1 MDVNN
6 IVCCGFNK
14 AYSILKDSK
23 KGSLSDA
30 NLYSAALFSYQV
42 SVLENHVS
50 SEFSCLTDSQF
61 DLFSQKMQS
70 CCGCCGENGEE
81 DTNVSSFLNACPVC
95 ANAAH
100 FVSQPENDGV
110 YVDDDSLI
118 LLNYSNGVFSQ
129 YFEKIGGDSSVQ
141 IVGDLNYRTGV
152 YIDNTA
158 SAYHGMMAISKSD
171 PLAPFQSHIEIWD
184 PGTNPTT
191 PTLVISFPLGNIIGF
206 SSITFGR
213 IDYDATEDCI
223 YYTRASMDVYKLDLS
238 TGTVTMVN
246 NSLSGISPTGNVN
259 GYGLQINTVNRKRYV
274 HLTGIQVV
282 APDSGAIGILDTSN
296 ALIKVFPFDP
306 SYPSFLQSSAP
317 SNAIV
322 FDNAGDVYM
331 ISRTNANDYSVTQND
346 VIKIDGSDES
356 YITSF
361 SYDPTLIWVPECEN
375 QSQVTNAQ
383 YYDGSGFITGEKI
396 LVLYRNQGPINNTA
410 DPLDPKVPNPLG
422 NAWLN
427 GTGTSSRLVAFD
439 TVTGVPTDIITIPDS
454 LAGRV
459 YSFNYNYNY
468 NKIFFSTTNSKKV
481 LAYDSNGLKIYEEE
495 CFPSGVGGSAYKIF
509 EADVSDRIVVIS
521 TNQNPEDN
529 IAIIAPL
536 EVCDEGRVNIIN
548 EGIYTFDYDAGE
560 WVGVVQNSNLLQLG
574 NQFTLSATINIPTGY
589 LTVEYTFDFQNWGTL
604 NDVTG
609 SYSFTPAQLDAGL
622 VFLNPSDDPF
632 WVRIKINTED
642 NCTVYGEII
651 PDPPPAPDF
660 ECVNTSIYRYNSVDF
675 EDLSVGFPTSW
686 SWQFEGGTPL
696 TSTVENPLGIAYNT
710 LGTFDVGLTVTNAN
724 GSRSLTKSNYINVID
739 GYLINYVSGASAAY
753 SLRKVNIAYTG
764 PAILVRRDSDNAT
777 LNIGFVGEELDT
789 AALLAFCTLSNGFV
803 QIWYDQSQLGR
814 HATQVV
820 FGEQPQIVSGGVII
834 ETNSKPSVFFDGIDD
849 SLLFTFP
856 FASAPFST
864 SIVGRQ
870 TLNTGARPIITGT
883 TTNNQFTM
891 SGSIAGIIVTA
902 NAATDSFPGGTSTAQ
917 KHVAY
922 YRNGVSAKS
931 AYENGSVLAIGSNGI
946 TNQSVL
952 YTSLSGLAGANRFGG
967 EVQEIIMYDSYKV
980 SSNTIIQTNVNDYY
994 NIY

>member
-50 SEFSCLTDSQF
+50 SEFSCLTDAQF

-95 ANAAH
+95 ANVAH
-100 FVSQPENDGV
+100 FVSQPENDGT
-110 YVDDDSLI
+110 YIDDDSLI
-118 LLNYSNGVFSQ
+118 LVNYSNGVFSQ
-129 YFEKIGGDSSVQ
+129 YFQKIGADS
-141 IVGDLNYRTGV
+141 IDHLGPDLNYKTGV
-152 YIDNTA
+152 YIDNPA
-158 SAYHGMMAISKSD
+158 SAYHGMMAISQSS
-171 PLAPFQSHIEIWD
+171 PLAPYQSTIQIWN
-184 PGTNPTT
+184 PGTSPFT
-191 PTLVISFPLGNIIGF
+191 PTFVTGFLLGNINF
-206 SSITFGR
+206 SGIVFGR
-213 IDYDATEDCI
+213 IDYDVTEDSI
-223 YYTRASMDVYKLDLS
+223 YYTRASMEVYKVSLS

-246 NSLSGISPTGNVN
+246 NSLSGISPSGNVN
-259 GYGLQINTVNRKRYV
+259 GYGLQINPVNRKRYV

-296 ALIKVFPFDP
+296 ALIKVFPFDL
-306 SYPSFLQSSAP
+306 SYPVFLQSSAP

-322 FDNAGDVYM
+322 FDNVGDVYM
-331 ISRTNANDYSVTQND
+331 VSRTNANNYSITQND
-346 VIKIDGSDES
+346 VIKLDGSDES

-375 QSQVTNAQ
+375 QSQVANAQ

-396 LVLYRNQGPINNTA
+396 LVLYRNWGPINNTF
-410 DPLDPKVPNPLG
+410 DPGDPYVPNLLG
-422 NAWLN
+422 NAWTS
-427 GTGTSSRLVAFD
+427 TGTSSRLVAFD
-439 TVTGVPTDIITIPDS
+439 TVTGVPTDVITIPDS

-509 EADVSDRIVVIS
+509 EADASDRIVAIS
-521 TNQNPEDN
+521 NNVYPEDN
-529 IAIIAPL
+529 IAIIAPV
-536 EVCDEGRVNIIN
+536 EVCDTGRVNIIN
-548 EGIYTFDYDAGE
+548 EGIYTFDFDAGE

-574 NQFTLSATINIPTGY
+574 NQFSLSATINIPTGY
-589 LTVEYTFDFQNWGTL
+589 LTVESTLDFQNWSTL
-604 NDVTG
+604 SDVTG
-609 SYSFTPAQLDAGL
+609 NDSFTPAQLDAGL

-660 ECVNTSIYRYNSVDF
+660 EGVPTSIYRYNSVDF

-980 SSNTIIQTNVNDYY
+980 SSNAIIQTNVNDYY